1 MTGTCILAAALTPL
15 LLTPEAPPR
24 GEPQQDPAAATT
36 TPALDPEPHS
46 ESLHADLLAGVWLP
60 RLGGTSSLNGS
71 GALDL
76 ADDYQLN
83 GMDNA
88 PNIELTIR
96 KGEFYDLLL
105 SGFGFSSGALV
116 AFPTAGSFGPVAIA
130 QGDAVQS
137 SFDIT
142 SLNAELGFNVWR
154 PYTKTPQLVEKYHNR
169 TADGRHYVCDL
180 RLTPLLG
187 ARFIEASQTVTN
199 LTASTTAE
207 GEGAWLAVYGGFQMT
222 CDWRPELT
230 LLRLVRL
237 QGGLGLGP
245 ALGGDGGFMWQI
257 RAGLTVHPS
266 ENFGVTLGYR
276 LVELN
281 VENEGWELDGGLQGL
296 FIAGSIRF

>member
-15 LLTPEAPPR
+15 LLAPDAPPR
-24 GEPQQDPAAATT
+24 DGEPGAPPAAAP
-36 TPALDPEPHS
+36 PALAPEPPPPQ
-46 ESLHADLLAGVWLP
+46 SLHADLLVGVWLS
-60 RLGGTSSLNGS
+60 RLGGTSALNGS
-71 GALDL
+71 AALDL
-76 ADDYQLN
+76 AADYQLN
-83 GMDNA
+83 GMDNS
-88 PNIELTIR
+88 PNAELTIR

-105 SGFGFSSGALV
+105 SGFGFSSDSLV
-116 AFPTAGSFGPVAIA
+116 AFPVNGSFGPVAIA

-154 PYTKTPQLVEKYHNR
+154 PYTKTPQLVDKYHNR
-169 TADGRHYVCDL
+169 TADGHYVADL

-199 LTASTTAE
+199 LTAGTAAG
-207 GEGAWLAVYGGFQMT
+207 GEGDWLAVYGGFQMT

-230 LLRLVRL
+230 WLRLVRF
-237 QGGLGLGP
+237 QGSFALGP
-245 ALGGDGGFMWQI
+245 ALGGDGGFMWQV
-257 RAGLTVHPS
+257 RAGITAHPT
-266 ENFGVTLGYR
+266 ENFGITLGYR

-281 VENEGWELDGGLQGL
+281 VENDGWELDGGLQGL